1 MIREPLVAL
10 LVNADLNAGLV
21 IHLNLR
27 PAVVVER
34 QELDGVGRLIH
45 TLAHLLHHLH
55 LDHKVPLPPH
65 PLRGGTFLALTW
77 TPANMKMPQG
87 AFPATPLRAL

>member
-10 LVNADLNAGLV
+10 LVNADLNAGL
-21 IHLNLR
+21 LR
-27 PAVVVER
+27 LAVVVER

-45 TLAHLLHHLH
+45 TLAHLLHLH

-65 PLRGGTFLALTW
+65 LLRGGTLLAVTW
-77 TPANMKMPQG
+77 TPADMKMPNW
-87 AFPATPLRAL
+87 APLAAPRWTV